1 MNFDLHLYGE
11 TPEELLNVLAHLGH
25 MDSNY
30 HTPIPD
36 ERHPAQ
42 TPAPQP
48 QSEPVPPQD
57 KTKAQTPAKA
67 KKAAQK
73 PAAAPAEELAN
84 PTSQAS
90 SSGHHAGAECSA
102 VAGTAAE
109 TPSGSGTTARTSG
122 TNGTVTEAP
131 VNPTAADTSASAS
144 KKDVEPDASDSA
156 AVNPTT
162 FSAESPTTAGTSGST
177 PEPDPAMLD
186 KIRDLA
192 RSLIVHGKRAEVQ
205 QIIKSTG
212 AVSISKLPPDSYTD
226 VWQQLVNL
234 SKEVDS
240 NAAD

>member
-42 TPAPQP
+42 APTQQP

-57 KTKAQTPAKA
+57 KPKAQTPTKA
-67 KKAAQK
+67 KKPAQK
-73 PAAAPAEELAN
+73 PAAAPVEEPAN
-84 PTSQAS
+84 PT
-90 SSGHHAGAECSA
+90 E
-102 VAGTAAE
+102 
-109 TPSGSGTTARTSG
+109 P
-122 TNGTVTEAP
+122 
-131 VNPTAADTSASAS
+131 ASAP
-144 KKDVEPDASDSA
+144 DEPQE
-156 AVNPTT
+156 PTPAQT
-162 FSAESPTTAGTSGST
+162 APSEATATAPSAE
-177 PEPDPAMLD
+177 PEKDPASLD

-192 RSLIVHGKRAEVQ
+192 RSLIVAGKRAEVQ

-212 AVSISKLPPDSYTD
+212 AASISKLPPDSYTA

-240 NAAD
+240 NAAG